1 MAAGHAGQWGGRVSG
16 IRIVLVDDH
25 ALVRQ
30 GLRSLLDL
38 TPDLRVV
45 GEASD
50 GEEGLR
56 KVAELD
62 PDVVLMDVR
71 MPRMTGLEALRELR
85 RTQPDRR
92 VVLLTTFDEDTAL
105 IEALRAGVQGFLLKD
120 VSLEELADAI
130 RRVASGQTLLP
141 PGVAERVARGVAEL
155 PRDFPHAE
163 LPEGLTRREVEV
175 LRLIARGLSN
185 REIAEA
191 LGTAEGTVKNQASS
205 ILSKLGVRDRT
216 RAVLRAMELGCL

>member
-1 MAAGHAGQWGGRVSG
+1 M
-16 IRIVLVDDH
+16 IRLVLVDDH

-50 GEEGLR
+50 GEEALL
-56 KVAELD
+56 KVAELK

-71 MPRMTGLEALRELR
+71 MPRMTGLEALRALR
-85 RTQPDRR
+85 RTDPERR
-92 VVLLTTFDEDTAL
+92 VVLLTTFDEDAAI

-120 VSLEELADAI
+120 VSLDELADAI
-130 RRVASGQTLLP
+130 RRVASGETLLP
-141 PGVAERVARGVAEL
+141 PGVAERVARGVADL

-185 REIAEA
+185 REIAQA
-191 LGTAEGTVKNQASS
+191 LGTAEGTVKNQTSS

>member
-1 MAAGHAGQWGGRVSG
+1 M
-16 IRIVLVDDH
+16 IRLVLVDDH

-30 GLRSLLDL
+30 GLRGLLDL

-45 GEASD
+45 GEAVD
-50 GEEGLR
+50 GEEALR
-56 KVAELD
+56 KVAELN

-85 RTQPDRR
+85 RGPVHRR
-92 VVLLTTFDEDTAL
+92 VVLLTTFDEDAA
-105 IEALRAGVQGFLLKD
+105 IVEALRAGVQGFLLKD

-130 RRVASGQTLLP
+130 RRVHAGETLLP
-141 PGVAERVARGVAEL
+141 PGVAERVARGLLEL
-155 PRDFPHAE
+155 SRDFAHAE

-185 REIAEA
+185 REIAQA
-191 LGTAEGTVKNQASS
+191 LGTAEGTVKNQTSS

-216 RAVLRAMELGCL
+216 RAVLRGMELGCL

>member
-1 MAAGHAGQWGGRVSG
+1 M
-16 IRIVLVDDH
+16 IRLVLADDH

-45 GEASD
+45 GEAAD
-50 GEEGLR
+50 GEEALR
-56 KVAELD
+56 QVAELN

-71 MPRMTGLEALRELR
+71 MPRMTGLEALRALR
-85 RTQPDRR
+85 RTDPDRR
-92 VVLLTTFDEDTAL
+92 VVLLTTFDEDAAI
-105 IEALRAGVQGFLLKD
+105 IEALRAGVQGFPLKD

-130 RRVASGQTLLP
+130 RRVASGETLLP
-141 PGVAERVARGVAEL
+141 PGIAERVARGVAEL
-155 PRDFPHAE
+155 PRDFPHAG

-175 LRLIARGLSN
+175 LRLMARGLSN
-185 REIAEA
+185 REIAQA
-191 LGTAEGTVKNQASS
+191 LGTAEGTVKNQTSS

>member
-1 MAAGHAGQWGGRVSG
+1 M
-16 IRIVLVDDH
+16 VDDH

-30 GLRSLLDL
+30 GLRGLLDL

-45 GEASD
+45 GEAVD
-50 GEEGLR
+50 GEEALR
-56 KVAELD
+56 KVAELN

-85 RTQPDRR
+85 RGPVHRR
-92 VVLLTTFDEDTAL
+92 VVLLTTFDEDAA
-105 IEALRAGVQGFLLKD
+105 IVEALRAGVQGFLLKD

-130 RRVASGQTLLP
+130 RRVHAGETLLP
-141 PGVAERVARGVAEL
+141 PGVAERVTRGLLEL
-155 PRDFPHAE
+155 SRDFAHAE

-185 REIAEA
+185 REIAQA
-191 LGTAEGTVKNQASS
+191 LGTAEGTVKNQTSS

-216 RAVLRAMELGCL
+216 RAVLRGMELGCL

>member
-1 MAAGHAGQWGGRVSG
+1 M
-16 IRIVLVDDH
+16 IRLVLVDDH

-30 GLRSLLDL
+30 GLRGLLDL

-45 GEASD
+45 GEAVD
-50 GEEGLR
+50 GEDALR
-56 KVAELD
+56 KAEELN

-85 RTQPDRR
+85 RGPVHRR
-92 VVLLTTFDEDTAL
+92 VVLLTTFDEDAA
-105 IEALRAGVQGFLLKD
+105 IVEALRAGVQGFLLKD
-120 VSLEELADAI
+120 VSLDELADAI
-130 RRVASGQTLLP
+130 RRVHAGETLLP
-141 PGVAERVARGVAEL
+141 PGVAERVARGLLEL
-155 PRDFPHAE
+155 SRDFPAAE

-185 REIAEA
+185 REIAQA
-191 LGTAEGTVKNQASS
+191 LGTAEGTVKNQTSS

>member
-1 MAAGHAGQWGGRVSG
+1 M
-16 IRIVLVDDH
+16 IRLVLVDDH

-30 GLRSLLDL
+30 GLRGLLDL

-45 GEASD
+45 GEAVD
-50 GEEGLR
+50 GEDALL
-56 KVAELD
+56 KVEELN

-85 RTQPDRR
+85 RGPVHRR
-92 VVLLTTFDEDTAL
+92 VVLLTTFDEDAA
-105 IEALRAGVQGFLLKD
+105 IVEALRAGVQGFLLKD
-120 VSLEELADAI
+120 VSLDELADAI
-130 RRVASGQTLLP
+130 RRVHAGETLLP
-141 PGVAERVARGVAEL
+141 PGVAERVARGLLEL
-155 PRDFPHAE
+155 SRDFPAAE

-185 REIAEA
+185 REIAQA
-191 LGTAEGTVKNQASS
+191 LGTAEGTVKNQTSS

>member
-1 MAAGHAGQWGGRVSG
+1 M

-30 GLRSLLDL
+30 GLRGLLDL

-45 GEASD
+45 GEAVD
-50 GEEGLR
+50 GEEALR
-56 KVAELD
+56 KVAELN

-85 RTQPDRR
+85 RGPVHRR
-92 VVLLTTFDEDTAL
+92 VVLLTTFDEDAA
-105 IEALRAGVQGFLLKD
+105 IVEALRAGVQGFLLKD

-130 RRVASGQTLLP
+130 RRVHAGETLLP
-141 PGVAERVARGVAEL
+141 PGVAERVTRGLLEL
-155 PRDFPHAE
+155 SRDFAHAE

-185 REIAEA
+185 REIAHA
-191 LGTAEGTVKNQASS
+191 LGTAEGTVKNQTSS

-216 RAVLRAMELGCL
+216 RAVLRGMELGCL

>member
-1 MAAGHAGQWGGRVSG
+1 V
-16 IRIVLVDDH
+16 IRLVLVDDH

-30 GLRSLLDL
+30 GLRGLLDL
-38 TPDLRVV
+38 TSDLRVV
-45 GEASD
+45 GEAVD
-50 GEEGLR
+50 GEDALL
-56 KVAELD
+56 KVEELN

-85 RTQPDRR
+85 RGPVHRR
-92 VVLLTTFDEDTAL
+92 VVLLTTFDEDAA
-105 IEALRAGVQGFLLKD
+105 IVEALRAGVQGFLLKD
-120 VSLEELADAI
+120 VSLDELADAI
-130 RRVASGQTLLP
+130 RRVHAGETLLP
-141 PGVAERVARGVAEL
+141 PGVAERVARGLLEL
-155 PRDFPHAE
+155 SRDFPAAE

-185 REIAEA
+185 REIAQA
-191 LGTAEGTVKNQASS
+191 LGTAEGTVKNQTSS

>member
-1 MAAGHAGQWGGRVSG
+1 M
-16 IRIVLVDDH
+16 IRLVLADDH

-45 GEASD
+45 GEAVD
-50 GEEGLR
+50 GEDALR

-71 MPRMTGLEALRELR
+71 MPRMTGLEALRALR
-85 RTQPDRR
+85 GDSPHRR
-92 VVLLTTFDEDTAL
+92 VVLLTTFDEDAAI

-120 VSLEELADAI
+120 VSLDELADAI
-130 RRVASGQTLLP
+130 RRVHAGQTLLP
-141 PGVAERVARGVAEL
+141 PGVAERVARGMAEV
-155 PRDFPHAE
+155 PRDFPHAQ

-191 LGTAEGTVKNQASS
+191 LGTAEGTVKNQTSS

-216 RAVLRAMELGCL
+216 RAVLRGMELGCL

>member
-1 MAAGHAGQWGGRVSG
+1 M
-16 IRIVLVDDH
+16 IRLVLADDH

-30 GLRSLLDL
+30 GLRGLLEL

-50 GEEGLR
+50 GEEALR
-56 KVAELD
+56 LVAELQ
-62 PDVVLMDVR
+62 PDVVLLDVR
-71 MPRMTGLEALRELR
+71 MPRMGGLDALRALR
-85 RTQPDRR
+85 RTEPERR
-92 VVLLTTFDEDTAL
+92 VVLLTTFDEDAVVL
-105 IEALRAGVQGFLLKD
+105 EALRLGVQGFLLKD
-120 VSLEELADAI
+120 VSLEQLSDAI
-130 RRVASGQTLLP
+130 RQVAQGQTLLP
-141 PGVAERVARGVAEL
+141 PGVAERVRRGLAEL
-155 PRDFPHAE
+155 PREFPSAD
-163 LPEGLTRREVEV
+163 LPEGLTRRELEV

-191 LGTAEGTVKNQASS
+191 LGTAEGTVKNQTSS

>member
-1 MAAGHAGQWGGRVSG
+1 M
-16 IRIVLVDDH
+16 IRLVLADDH

-45 GEASD
+45 GEAAD
-50 GEEGLR
+50 GEEALR

-71 MPRMTGLEALRELR
+71 MPRMTGLEALRALR
-85 RTQPDRR
+85 LEAPGRR
-92 VVLLTTFDEDTAL
+92 VVLLTTFDEDAAI

-130 RRVASGQTLLP
+130 RRVAAGETLLP
-141 PGVAERVARGVAEL
+141 PGVAERVARGLAEL

-185 REIAEA
+185 REIAQT
-191 LGTAEGTVKNQASS
+191 LGTAEGTVKNQTSS

>member
-1 MAAGHAGQWGGRVSG
+1 M
-16 IRIVLVDDH
+16 IRIVLADDH

-30 GLRSLLDL
+30 GLRGLLDL

-45 GEASD
+45 GEAGD
-50 GEEGLR
+50 GEEALL
-56 KVAELD
+56 KVAELN

-85 RTQPDRR
+85 RTDASRR
-92 VVLLTTFDEDTAL
+92 VVLLTTFDEDAAI

-130 RRVASGQTLLP
+130 RRVASGETLLP
-141 PGVAERVARGVAEL
+141 PGVAERVARGVAEM
-155 PRDFPHAE
+155 PRDFPHAD

-185 REIAEA
+185 REIAQA
-191 LGTAEGTVKNQASS
+191 LGTAEGTVKNQTSS

>member
-1 MAAGHAGQWGGRVSG
+1 M
-16 IRIVLVDDH
+16 IRLVLVDDH

-30 GLRSLLDL
+30 GLRGLLDL

-45 GEASD
+45 GEAVD
-50 GEEGLR
+50 GEEALR
-56 KVAELD
+56 KVAELN

-85 RTQPDRR
+85 RGPVHRR
-92 VVLLTTFDEDTAL
+92 VVLLTTFDEDAA
-105 IEALRAGVQGFLLKD
+105 IVEALRAGVQGFLLKD

-130 RRVASGQTLLP
+130 RRVHAGETLLP
-141 PGVAERVARGVAEL
+141 PGVAERVTRGLLEL
-155 PRDFPHAE
+155 SRDFAHAE

-185 REIAEA
+185 REIAQA
-191 LGTAEGTVKNQASS
+191 LGTAEGTVKNQTSI

-216 RAVLRAMELGCL
+216 RAVLRGMELGCL

>member
-1 MAAGHAGQWGGRVSG
+1 M

-45 GEASD
+45 GEAVD
-50 GEEGLR
+50 GEDALA
-56 KVAELD
+56 KVAALV

-71 MPRMTGLEALRELR
+71 MPRMSGLEALRQLR
-85 RTQPDRR
+85 REPVNWR
-92 VVLLTTFDEDTAL
+92 VVLLTTFDEDTA
-105 IEALRAGVQGFLLKD
+105 IVEALRARVQGFLLKD

-130 RRVASGQTLLP
+130 RRVHAGETLLP
-141 PGVAERVARGVAEL
+141 PGVAERVARGLADL
-155 PRDFPHAE
+155 GRDFPHAE

-185 REIAEA
+185 REIAHA
-191 LGTAEGTVKNQASS
+191 LGTAEGTVKNQTSS

>member
-1 MAAGHAGQWGGRVSG
+1 M
-16 IRIVLVDDH
+16 IRIVLADDH
-25 ALVRQ
+25 TLVRQ

-50 GEEGLR
+50 GEEALR
-56 KVAELD
+56 RVAELD
-62 PDVVLMDVR
+62 PDVLLMDVR
-71 MPRMTGLEALRELR
+71 MPRLGGLEALRELR
-85 RTQPDRR
+85 RTDANRR
-92 VVLLTTFDEDTAL
+92 VVLLTTFDEDAAV

-120 VSLEELADAI
+120 VTLDGLADAI
-130 RRVASGQTLLP
+130 RRVARGETLLP
-141 PGVAERVARGVAEL
+141 PGVAERVVRGLADVS
-155 PRDFPHAE
+155 PDFPATD

-185 REIAEA
+185 REIAQA
-191 LGTAEGTVKNQASS
+191 LGTAEGTVKNQTSS

-216 RAVLRAMELGCL
+216 RAVLRALELGCL

>member
-1 MAAGHAGQWGGRVSG
+1 MSNGDEAVRR
-16 IRIVLVDDH
+16 IRLVLADDH

-45 GEASD
+45 GEAAD
-50 GEEGLR
+50 GEEALR

-71 MPRMTGLEALRELR
+71 MPRMTGLEALRALR
-85 RTQPDRR
+85 ARDPGRR
-92 VVLLTTFDEDTAL
+92 VVLLTTFDEDAAI

-120 VSLEELADAI
+120 VSMEELADAI
-130 RRVASGQTLLP
+130 RRVAAGETLLP

-155 PRDFPHAE
+155 PHAFPHSD

-185 REIAEA
+185 REIAQA
-191 LGTAEGTVKNQASS
+191 LGTAEGTVKNQTSS

>member
-1 MAAGHAGQWGGRVSG
+1 V
-16 IRIVLVDDH
+16 IRLVLADDH

-50 GEEGLR
+50 GEEALR
-56 KVAELD
+56 KVTELN

-85 RTQPDRR
+85 RRDASRR
-92 VVLLTTFDEDTAL
+92 VVLLTTFDEDAAI

-120 VSLEELADAI
+120 VSMEELADAI
-130 RRVASGQTLLP
+130 RRVASGETLLP

-155 PRDFPHAE
+155 PRDFPHAD

-185 REIAEA
+185 REIAQA
-191 LGTAEGTVKNQASS
+191 LGTAEGTVKNQTSS

>member
-1 MAAGHAGQWGGRVSG
+1 M
-16 IRIVLVDDH
+16 IRLVLVDDH

-30 GLRSLLDL
+30 GLRGLLDL

-45 GEASD
+45 GEAVD
-50 GEEGLR
+50 GEEALR
-56 KVAELD
+56 KVAELN

-85 RTQPDRR
+85 RGPVHRR
-92 VVLLTTFDEDTAL
+92 VVLLTTFDEDAA
-105 IEALRAGVQGFLLKD
+105 IVEALRAGVQGFLLKD
-120 VSLEELADAI
+120 VSLEELSDAI
-130 RRVASGQTLLP
+130 RRVHAGETLLP
-141 PGVAERVARGVAEL
+141 PGVAERVTRGLLEL
-155 PRDFPHAE
+155 SRDFAHAE

-185 REIAEA
+185 REIAQA
-191 LGTAEGTVKNQASS
+191 LGTAEGTVKNQTSS

-216 RAVLRAMELGCL
+216 RAVLRGMELGCL